1 MPTVFYHAG
10 HFPPEG
16 KLVWPKL
23 LPLLGPAAM
32 ALGRYDELLGRVP
45 NPRLLLA
52 PLMTREAVLS
62 SRIEGT
68 QATMGDVLQFEAGQ
82 APASP
87 RRRDDINEVLNYRAA
102 MGQAEELLARG
113 GNCRSVSGY

>member
-1 MPTVFYHAG
+1 
-10 HFPPEG
+10 
-16 KLVWPKL
+16 
-23 LPLLGPAAM
+23 
-32 ALGRYDELLGRVP
+32 
-45 NPRLLLA
+45 
-52 PLMTREAVLS
+52 MTREAVLS

-102 MGQAEELLARG
+102 MG
-113 GNCRSVSGY
+113 

>member
-1 MPTVFYHAG
+1 MSTVFYHSG
-10 HFPPEG
+10 RFPPLEDR
-16 KLVWPKL
+16 LVWPKL
-23 LPLLGPAAM
+23 LPLLGPAAA
-32 ALGRYDELLGRVP
+32 ALARYDALLEMVP

-52 PLMTREAVLS
+52 PLVTREAVLS

-87 RRRDDINEVLNYRAA
+87 RRRDDIQEVLNAPPW
-102 MGQAEELLARG
+102 ARRKG
-113 GNCRSVSGY
+113 CSPRVGCRSVRGC